1 MLDSLLIIL
10 GAVNAL
16 QDAVILANCIHDL
29 ESTSPASI
37 SACFQD
43 FEEQRHAHV
52 KQQYETSQFTA
63 KIMYGHVSHNPHSGD
78 IECRMSV

>member
-1 MLDSLLIIL
+1 MLGSSPIIL

-29 ESTSPASI
+29 ESTSPSSI

-43 FEEQRHAHV
+43 FKEQRYAHV
-52 KQQYETSQFTA
+52 KNQYETSQFTA
-63 KIMYGHVSHNPHSGD
+63 KIMYGHVSQNPHSGD
-78 IECRMSV
+78 FECCMSL